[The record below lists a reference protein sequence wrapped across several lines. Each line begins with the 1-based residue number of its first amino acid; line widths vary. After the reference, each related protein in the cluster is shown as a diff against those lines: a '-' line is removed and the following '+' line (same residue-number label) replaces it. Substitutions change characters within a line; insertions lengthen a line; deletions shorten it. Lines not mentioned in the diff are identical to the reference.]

1 MKEYPNKWAEIRD
14 TPVESFRPMRFR
26 DVFMRAGCWDSE
38 LEGMVIRVENSE
50 TGTITEKRYKRIG
63 RALNYQSEQ
72 EALGNIV
79 TSYDNEQL
87 YCTQG
92 FNDSDDED

>member
-14 TPVESFRPMRFR
+14 TPVEAFRQMRFR

-38 LEGMVIRVENSE
+38 LEGMVIRVEDSE
-50 TGTITEKRYKRIG
+50 TGLITEKRYKRIG

-79 TSYDNEQL
+79 TAYDNEQL
-87 YCTQG
+87 YCSHG